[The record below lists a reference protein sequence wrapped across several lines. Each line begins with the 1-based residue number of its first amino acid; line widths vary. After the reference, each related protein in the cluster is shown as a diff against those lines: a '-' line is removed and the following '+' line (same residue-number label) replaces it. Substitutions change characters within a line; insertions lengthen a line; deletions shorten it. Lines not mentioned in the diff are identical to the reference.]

1 MRSLQGLSTRLACLL
16 LLAWPSFSVGQDYAL
31 GEGDVLRLTVYGHA
45 DLTTVQR
52 VDADGTIRFPLVGE
66 VEVGGLTASQV
77 SERTAALLA
86 DGYIV
91 NPQVS
96 VFVEEFRT
104 NRVVVTGGIN
114 RPGLY
119 EFRGRITFY
128 ELLSRAGGLS
138 KDAGDRATVKRGPS
152 IQATEAEVV
161 AVDLGRPAKNAQSAM
176 DVPIFDGDSVYIEE
190 SRSSNVVIT
199 GQVKRPGVHQL
210 RGHATFLQLLS
221 KAGGL
226 TEDAGDSANITRK
239 RTHPEAQETVITV
252 DLKRLVEKGE
262 TSIDVPIVDGDSV
275 YVTKAG
281 VFYVTGEVKKAGAY
295 KLQED
300 TTVLKAVTV
309 AGGFTGKA
317 ARGKVRIVRKI
328 EGNERVLRDVKMVES
343 VLPDDVI
350 VVPESFF

>member
-1 MRSLQGLSTRLACLL
+1 
-16 LLAWPSFSVGQDYAL
+16 
-31 GEGDVLRLTVYGHA
+31 
-45 DLTTVQR
+45 
-52 VDADGTIRFPLVGE
+52 
-66 VEVGGLTASQV
+66 
-77 SERTAALLA
+77 
-86 DGYIV
+86 
-91 NPQVS
+91 
-96 VFVEEFRT
+96 
-104 NRVVVTGGIN
+104 
-114 RPGLY
+114 
-119 EFRGRITFY
+119 
-128 ELLSRAGGLS
+128 
-138 KDAGDRATVKRGPS
+138 
-152 IQATEAEVV
+152 
-161 AVDLGRPAKNAQSAM
+161 M